1 MLQGILRQLGVKQ
14 PTLQSTSAD
23 PASNLSLSSSR
34 ALVVKS
40 AHKTLRRAVLAVQ
53 FVVRVQRSADLWAQQ
68 EATRQRLA
76 AAAEGVRKAERM
88 QKMRTEWRVQLATA
102 ASAAV
107 RQ

>member
-1 MLQGILRQLGVKQ
+1 MLQGILHQLGVKQ
-14 PTLQSTSAD
+14 PVLQSTSINDANNN
-23 PASNLSLSSSR
+23 SNSK

-40 AHKTLRRAVLAVQ
+40 SSARRTLRRAVLAVQ
-53 FVVRVQRSADLWAQQ
+53 FMVRIQQSAGTWAQH

-88 QKMRTEWRVQLATA
+88 QQMRAAWRVQLATA
-102 ASAAV
+102 SSGA